1 MVGTN
6 VSFVVF
12 LFWEAVFGLLAAVWK
27 IFFWAKVFV
36 IFTFYWAK
44 AVAKLDVIIK
54 SFVDTDIVL
63 HAASSSLFYA
73 TFDLVLSTFNCANS
87 FTAITVGIF
96 VVTYRKIILNNNL

>member
-1 MVGTN
+1 MVGTDI
-6 VSFVVF
+6 SLMVF
-12 LFWEAVFGLLAAVWK
+12 LFWEAVFRLLAAIWK

-73 TFDLVLSTFNCANS
+73 TFDLILSTFNSANS
-87 FTAITVGIF
+87 FTAITIGIL
-96 VVTYRKIILNNNL
+96 VVT

>member
-1 MVGTN
+1 MVGAN

-27 IFFWAKVFV
+27 IFLWAKVFV

-44 AVAKLDVIIK
+44 AVTKLDVIIK

-63 HAASSSLFYA
+63 HASSSSLFYA

-87 FTAITVGIF
+87 FTAITIGIF
-96 VVTYRKIILNNNL
+96 VVT